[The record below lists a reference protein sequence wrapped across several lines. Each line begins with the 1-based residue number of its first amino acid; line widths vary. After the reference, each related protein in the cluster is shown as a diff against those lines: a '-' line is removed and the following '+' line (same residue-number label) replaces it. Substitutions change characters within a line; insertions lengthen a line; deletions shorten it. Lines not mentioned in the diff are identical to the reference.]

1 MRRLIFF
8 LTLSFF
14 TVISSFGQSSINK
27 SFCRCDTITIL
38 QDTIDVSLIIYT
50 PINCSIELSATRPD
64 SISNNLFCV
73 PAAFTAKN
81 YKEIVGK
88 FVGKDTIIHNP
99 TEQENGICWIQKNNV
114 YIGEIEDSSAYYTN
128 AVSNP
133 NTYYFQQMLL
143 IHNST
148 KIECTIFGK
157 QKPTFRRAFAI
168 KNNRPYVVESLN
180 RMNIGDFTDVMLQQG
195 YTEAIYLDMGTWS
208 EGFFVDKDNIRHTIG
223 NLKHNTK
230 HQTNWLLFVGK

>member
-1 MRRLIFF
+1 MKKLILF
-8 LTLSFF
+8 LTLLSFI
-14 TVISSFGQSSINK
+14 TLSSFAQETKKK
-27 SFCRCDTITIL
+27 SFCRCDTISIM
-38 QDTIDVSLIIYT
+38 QDTLDVSLIVYT
-50 PINCSIELSATRPD
+50 PINSTLELSATRPD
-64 SISNNLFCV
+64 SNSNTLFCV

-88 FVGKDTIIHNP
+88 FVGKDTIINNP
-99 TEQENGICWIQKNNV
+99 TEKENGICWFQNNKV
-114 YIGEIEDSSAYYTN
+114 YIGEIEDSLAYYTN
-128 AVSNP
+128 ALSNP

-157 QKPTFRRAFAI
+157 QKPTFRRALAI

-180 RMNIGDFTDVMLQQG
+180 RMNIGDFTDVMIQQG

-208 EGFFVDKDNIRHTIG
+208 EGFFIDKDNTRHSIG
-223 NLKHNTK
+223 NLRYNTK
-230 HQTNWLLFVGK
+230 HQTNWLLFSNK